1 VKKYLL
7 VATIISAL
15 PFAWGEA
22 SQAFPVPHK
31 LVAQPQHFSHV
42 KAIKHKMRSAAFIK
56 THLEKKG
63 VKVEDMRREGQ
74 VYLVLV
80 EVDGTK
86 AIVAID
92 GYSSEIIGVNVIT
105 YAAGVAERPANSVG
119 KHFVDFTYEFGYIVE
134 ETTFESYTEITS
146 EEYSSTEEY
155 SEVTYEE
162 SEEVSYDDISYDEG
176 STEEDAADLDQGED
190 GDEAGDTEADIQ
202 DDADEPD
209 DAGESDDGGDE

>member
-1 VKKYLL
+1 MKKYLL
-7 VATIISAL
+7 IATCMSTLSFALVGSA
-15 PFAWGEA
+15 E
-22 SQAFPVPHK
+22 AFPLPQTLLAHPHH
-31 LVAQPQHFSHV
+31 LIQV

-63 VKVEDMRREGQ
+63 VKVEDIRREGQ
-74 VYLVLV
+74 VYLLLV
-80 EVDGTK
+80 DVDGTK

-105 YAAGVAERPANSVG
+105 YAAGVTERAANSSG
-119 KHFVDFTYEFGYIVE
+119 KHFVDFTYEFGYVVE
-134 ETTFESYTEITS
+134 EATFTSYTEITT

-155 SEVTYEE
+155 SEVSYEE
-162 SEEVSYDDISYDEG
+162 SEEVSYEDISYDEG
-176 STEEDAADLDQGED
+176 STEEDVADLDQGED